1 MNLFSCLDANIF
13 INQVLQ
19 IEVWSLLE
27 WIIGAEGFRMN
38 TGKTETIPEGE
49 CDQQKNKTS

>member
-38 TGKTETIPEGE
+38 TGNTETILEGE
-49 CDQQKNKTS
+49 CNQQKNKTS